1 MLAHKF
7 EPTKNLNPQHG
18 NTTMLAESVL
28 LDQMQLHCNDLFDI
42 FYWIWRQSLLFAC
55 TLTKTFLGCQVNDL
69 QKNFNIAMSPV
80 RAFFDQKKSQ

>member
-18 NTTMLAESVL
+18 NTTMLAESLL

-42 FYWIWRQSLLFAC
+42 FY
-55 TLTKTFLGCQVNDL
+55 
-69 QKNFNIAMSPV
+69 
-80 RAFFDQKKSQ
+80 